1 MERTCAHSA
10 RTHIQSRR
18 RRGRVAW
25 EAVRKPSA
33 LLATATM
40 LMCVVLSGCGKS
52 LPSST
57 PEAASGP
64 IAAVGAHG
72 AGGLSTANTTRIGGG
87 NAATDAAA
95 VALTVYPGLTP
106 ATRPRAVV
114 LVSGDDWPA
123 ALAASV
129 FAAAP
134 LRAPLL
140 YSGSGEG
147 LPEASARALDA
158 MKPLGTRL
166 LSGTQVLRVGPGGAP
181 GGYVARSIVGESA
194 AALAVN
200 VVRIWAS
207 VRGHNP
213 RQVIV
218 VASNGPQAMAMPAA
232 GLSALSG
239 APILFVRHSRIP
251 RTTAA
256 ELVQLER
263 PNIYVVGPSSAVS
276 ESTMRKL
283 GHYGTTVRIAGSTPA
298 SNAVAVAR
306 FGNGSFGWGVLEPG
320 HGLAFASAARPLD
333 GPASAPLA
341 ANGDY
346 APLLLL
352 EGPEEIPGV
361 LGGYV
366 SDLQPGTP
374 TSGPVHTVYNHGW
387 VLGDESAISAV
398 TQARLDSLLAV
409 SSRPSAEPASGSAN
423 GTTPASEPTQSSKP

>member
-1 MERTCAHSA
+1 MLLCA
-10 RTHIQSRR
+10 
-18 RRGRVAW
+18 
-25 EAVRKPSA
+25 
-33 LLATATM
+33 
-40 LMCVVLSGCGKS
+40 VLSGCGKS

-57 PEAASGP
+57 PEAGSGP
-64 IAAVGAHG
+64 VAAIGAHG
-72 AGGLSTANTTRIGGG
+72 AGGLSTANTTRIGGAD
-87 NAATDAAA
+87 AATDAAA

-106 ATRPRAVV
+106 ATRPKAVV
-114 LVSGDDWPA
+114 LVDGGDWPA

-140 YSGSGEG
+140 YSAAGEG
-147 LPEASARALDA
+147 LPEASAHALSA
-158 MKPLGTRL
+158 MRPLGTRL

-181 GGYVARSIVGESA
+181 SGYVARSIVGESS
-194 AALAVN
+194 AALAVQ
-200 VVRIWAS
+200 VARIWTS

-218 VASNGPQAMAMPAA
+218 VASNGPEAMAMPAA

-239 APILFVRHSRIP
+239 APILLVRHSRIP
-251 RTTAA
+251 RATAA
-256 ELVQLER
+256 ELEQLER
-263 PNIYVVGPSSAVS
+263 PNIYIVGPSSAVS
-276 ESTMRKL
+276 ASTMRKL
-283 GHYGTTVRIAGSTPA
+283 GRYGTAVRIAGSTPA

-306 FGNGSFGWGVLEPG
+306 FADGGFGWGVLEPG
-320 HGLAFASAARPLD
+320 HGLAFASVARPLD
-333 GPASAPLA
+333 APAAAPLA

-387 VLGDESAISAV
+387 VIGDESAISLTA
-398 TQARLDSLLAV
+398 QARLDSLLAV
-409 SSRPSAEPASGSAN
+409 SSRPVAEPASGSAT
-423 GTTPASEPTQSSKP
+423 GTTPANEPTQPSEP

>member
-1 MERTCAHSA
+1 MLLCA
-10 RTHIQSRR
+10 
-18 RRGRVAW
+18 
-25 EAVRKPSA
+25 
-33 LLATATM
+33 
-40 LMCVVLSGCGKS
+40 VLSGCGKS

-57 PEAASGP
+57 PEAGSGP
-64 IAAVGAHG
+64 VAAIGAHG
-72 AGGLSTANTTRIGGG
+72 AGGLSTANTTRIGGAD
-87 NAATDAAA
+87 AATDAAA

-106 ATRPRAVV
+106 ATRPKAVV
-114 LVSGDDWPA
+114 LVDGGDWPA

-129 FAAAP
+129 FAATP
-134 LRAPLL
+134 LRASLL
-140 YSGSGEG
+140 YSSAGEG
-147 LPEASARALDA
+147 LPEASAHALRT
-158 MKPLGTRL
+158 MRPLGTRL

-194 AALAVN
+194 AALAVQ
-200 VVRIWAS
+200 VARIWTS

-218 VASNGPQAMAMPAA
+218 VASNGPEAMAMPAA

-251 RTTAA
+251 RATAA
-256 ELVQLER
+256 ELGQLER

-276 ESTMRKL
+276 ASTMRKL
-283 GHYGTTVRIAGSTPA
+283 GRYGTAVRIAGSTPA

-306 FGNGSFGWGVLEPG
+306 FADGDFGWGVLEPG
-320 HGLAFASAARPLD
+320 HGLAFASVARPLD
-333 GPASAPLA
+333 APAAAPLA

-387 VLGDESAISAV
+387 VIGDESAISLT

-409 SSRPSAEPASGSAN
+409 SSRPSAEPESGSAT
-423 GTTPASEPTQSSKP
+423 GTTPANEPTQPSEP